1 MVKGWPS
8 GYRRVMS
15 SGHDGPDKDGPP
27 RSSPTAADLMTLYRS
42 RVMEHAR
49 APHHHGRLAH
59 PTHEARGHNPL
70 CGDRLTL
77 MLAVR
82 GDRIAEVAFEG
93 EGCALSIA
101 SASMLTDAIDG
112 LTLDEA
118 RALRARVMTA
128 LTDPEPADA
137 DALGEA
143 SALTSVRAFPARVGC
158 VTLAWQTLA
167 GALAGSASPE
177 DQSRG

>member
-1 MVKGWPS
+1 MVKAWPS
-8 GYRRVMS
+8 GYRRAMS
-15 SGHDGPDKDGPP
+15 SGPDGPDKDGAP
-27 RSSPTAADLMTLYRS
+27 RSPPTPADLEALYRA

-59 PTHEARGHNPL
+59 ATHEARGHNPL

-82 GDRIAEVAFEG
+82 DERIAEVAFEG

-101 SASMLTDAIDG
+101 SASMLTDAIEG
-112 LTLDEA
+112 LGLDEA
-118 RALRARVMTA
+118 RALRARVMAA
-128 LTDPEPADA
+128 LTGAAPVDA

-158 VTLAWQTLA
+158 VTLAWQTLV
-167 GALAGSASPE
+167 GALAGSALEE